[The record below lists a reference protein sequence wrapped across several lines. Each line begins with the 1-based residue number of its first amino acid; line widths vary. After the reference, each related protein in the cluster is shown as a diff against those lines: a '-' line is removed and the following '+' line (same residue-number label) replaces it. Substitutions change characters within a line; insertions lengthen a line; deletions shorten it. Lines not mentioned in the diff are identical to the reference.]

1 MGIKMAQ
8 TTDKPP
14 SDTAIESIKRLIALR
29 QGKNLQTGKAAKAFL
44 TWIAD
49 EEIDQDE
56 TPEEDISEAF
66 EEDDDYRDYRWIDLL
81 RTIADDENERRLGR
95 FLVGRHGHKTRFAWH
110 GGSSLDV
117 ACRVLGRLRS
127 QSRSGPARAAAAIT
141 NPTSQRANTLKVGR
155 IEVRLPRDVAPE
167 EYGELIDWLMK
178 LKG

>member
-29 QGKNLQTGKAAKAFL
+29 QGKNLQTGKAAKALF
-44 TWIAD
+44 TWIAN

-66 EEDDDYRDYRWIDLL
+66 EEDDDYRDFRWIDLL
-81 RTIADDENERRLGR
+81 RAIADDDEERRLGR

-110 GGSSLDV
+110 GGSSFDV
-117 ACRVLGRLRS
+117 ACRVLGRPRS
-127 QSRSGPARAAAAIT
+127 QSHSGPSRTGAT
-141 NPTSQRANTLKVGR
+141 TTSPTSQRANTLKVGR

-167 EYGELIDWLMK
+167 EYGELIEWLVK